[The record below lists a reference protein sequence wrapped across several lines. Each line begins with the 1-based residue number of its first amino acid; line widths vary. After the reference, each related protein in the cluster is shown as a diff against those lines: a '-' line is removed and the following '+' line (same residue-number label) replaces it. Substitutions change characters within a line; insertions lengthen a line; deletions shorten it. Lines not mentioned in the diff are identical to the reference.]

1 MTSIDV
7 TLYTRKQCAL
17 CDEAK
22 SAIGEAA
29 SRYGIRIAMREVDID
44 RDPALRE
51 RFTSDVPVIYVNGSE
66 AFRHRVQPEEFAR
79 FVRNVATG
87 FSPSHNGLKP
97 VATSLSDEKC
107 VPCRGG
113 VPPLKG
119 EELSSLAQQLGSEW
133 RVVNEHHLEKEFT
146 FPDFAQALAFTNR
159 IGAIAEQEGH
169 HPDIYLAWG
178 KVRVTIWTHKIDGL
192 TRSDFVLAAKIERAT
207 PAPDREA
214 RA

>member
-1 MTSIDV
+1 VTSIDV

-22 SAIGEAA
+22 SSISEAS

-44 RDPALRE
+44 RDPALKE
-51 RFTSDVPVIYVNGSE
+51 RFTNDVPVIYVNGSE
-66 AFRHRVQPEEFAR
+66 AFRHRVQPEDFAK
-79 FVRNVATG
+79 FVRQPSVANNARA
-87 FSPSHNGLKP
+87 HL
-97 VATSLSDEKC
+97 ADETC
-107 VPCRGG
+107 VPCKGG

-119 EELSSLAQQLGSEW
+119 EELAAVKRELGGDW
-133 RVVNEHHLEKEFT
+133 NVVNEHHLEKEFT
-146 FPDFAQALAFTNR
+146 FPDFATALAFTNR
-159 IGAIAEQEGH
+159 VGEIAEKEGH

-192 TRSDFVLAAKIERAT
+192 TRSDFVLAAKIDRVT